1 MHLRNSCTSAVPFLM
16 LLLPAGCLKLAAIFR
31 VKAQGASM
39 KSPVAKRSVAVAG
52 HKTTGSLEE
61 AFWDSLNE
69 ISESRNMTLSG
80 LISEIDGN
88 RHESNPSSAI
98 RLFVLD
104 YFKGRAV
111 RGWRSRR

>member
-16 LLLPAGCLKLAAIFR
+16 LLLPAGWLKLAAIIR
-31 VKAQGASM
+31 VKAQGASI
-39 KSPVAKRSVAVAG
+39 KSPAKRSVAVAG
-52 HKTTGSLEE
+52 HKTSVSFEE
-61 AFWDSLNE
+61 AFWNGLKK
-69 ISESRNMTLSG
+69 ISESRNMTLSS